1 VGPTGPAPS
10 GTAGSVVYLSSSGVA
25 AASAN
30 HYWDNAN
37 GRLGIGT
44 TSPGSALHTAI
55 NSATATTIAT
65 FENLNTTTTTA
76 KSFSLQFYGNGAG
89 GQKDAGAITMIP
101 TDGNFG
107 YSAMAFSVRGPFS
120 GGSEAVAEVMRCTRT
135 GNNTAVGIGTTSPIA
150 PLDIRTAQS
159 SVSLAA
165 GYYFSYGGSAGVSIP
180 AGTYIT
186 QVYCSGYI
194 SSPSFQAFSDRRI
207 KENIETITE
216 AVATVNKLRPV
227 AYNYIDKLEY
237 SDARAHGFIAQEVES
252 VLPGSVRKLNEYVP
266 SIFKLADSIT
276 GNTISVVDHGLTV
289 GSLVKF
295 MSKDTGWW
303 ESNVVSVDQNTFTIE
318 KATIDEAELF
328 VYGEKVKD
336 YCTLDY
342 EHVFSVGI
350 AAIQELSAKNTALE
364 ARLAALEAK
373 LAA

>member
-120 GGSEAVAEVMRCTRT
+120 GGSEVVAEVMRCTRT
-135 GNNTAVGIGTTSPIA
+135 GNNTAVGIGTVSPGYQLDLSTDGARKLTSTTW
-150 PLDIRTAQS
+150 LT
-159 SVSLAA
+159 
-165 GYYFSYGGSAGVSIP
+165 GSD
-180 AGTYIT
+180 
-186 QVYCSGYI
+186 Q
-194 SSPSFQAFSDRRI
+194 RI
-207 KENIETITE
+207 KTDIQSANLQTCYN
-216 AVATVNKLRPV
+216 TVKSVDLKYFKWNFPESSNV
-227 AYNYIDKLEY
+227 TVDDKHSL
-237 SDARAHGFIAQEVES
+237 GFIAQDFKS
-252 VLPGSVRKLNEYVP
+252 VFPNAVS
-266 SIFKLADSIT
+266 
-276 GNTISVVDHGLTV
+276 
-289 GSLVKF
+289 
-295 MSKDTGWW
+295 
-303 ESNVVSVDQNTFTIE
+303 ESNSYGYTDFLSLNTDQIL
-318 KATIDEAELF
+318 KAM
-328 VYGEKVKD
+328 YGALKQTMSDKE
-336 YCTLDY
+336 
-342 EHVFSVGI
+342 
-350 AAIQELSAKNTALE
+350 ALE
-364 ARLAALEAK
+364 QSLASATARLDSLESRLAAAGI
-373 LAA
+373 